1 MPPVYTV
8 RAQVIDIRTDA
19 PRRTDAL
26 LVDTNVWYWL
36 AYPSAGARPGSATPA
51 QMTIY
56 SDHLQDC
63 STAGSRVFH
72 AGLCLA
78 ELAHLIE
85 QNERDIYAGA
95 VAPITTKDYRHNLPS
110 ERARVVG
117 EVQNAWARGKQLSQP
132 LPLTVDDPVT
142 GSALVRF
149 ATQPVDGYDLFLL
162 EALSAAD
169 LSQVLSDDGDFC
181 TVPGIQLFTA
191 NPRVVAAARSAGLL
205 VVR

>member
-8 RAQVIDIRTDA
+8 RAQVIDIRSDV
-19 PRRTDAL
+19 PRPTDAL
-26 LVDTNVWYWL
+26 LVDTNAWYWL

-56 SDHLQDC
+56 SDYLQDC
-63 STAGSRVFH
+63 STAGTRVFH

-85 QNERDIYAGA
+85 QNERDIYGSA
-95 VAPITTKDYRHNLPS
+95 VAPITTKDYRHNVPS
-110 ERARVVG
+110 ERNRVVG
-117 EVQNAWARGKQLSQP
+117 EVQNAWARVKRLSQP
-132 LPLTVDDPVT
+132 LSLVIDDPVT
-142 GSALVRF
+142 DAALARF

-162 EALSAAD
+162 EALSAAG
-169 LSQVLSDDGDFC
+169 LTQVLSDDGDFC

-191 NPRVVAAARSAGLL
+191 NSRVVAAARSAGLL

>member
-8 RAQVIDIRTDA
+8 RAQVIDIRSDV
-19 PRRTDAL
+19 PRCTDAL

-36 AYPSAGARPGSATPA
+36 VYPSAGASPGSVTPA

-56 SDHLQDC
+56 SDYLRDC
-63 STAGSRVFH
+63 IAAGARVFH

-85 QNERDIYAGA
+85 QNERDLYAGA
-95 VAPITTKDYRHNLPS
+95 VASVTTKEYRHNVPS

-117 EVQNAWARGKQLSQP
+117 EVHNSWRDVKAQSQP
-132 LPLTVDDPVT
+132 LPLTIDDRVT
-142 GSALVRF
+142 DAALARF

-162 EALSAAD
+162 EALSAAG

-191 NPRVVAAARSAGLL
+191 NSRVVAAARSAGLL